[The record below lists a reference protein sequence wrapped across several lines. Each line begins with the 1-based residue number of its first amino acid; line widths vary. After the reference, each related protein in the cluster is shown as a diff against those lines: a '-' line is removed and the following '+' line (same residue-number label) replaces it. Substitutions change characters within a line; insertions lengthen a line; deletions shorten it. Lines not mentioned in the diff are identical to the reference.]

1 MANKSISQ
9 LRDQINAVEARLR
22 NERKEMKSALRTT
35 PGLVKASLSSRKGM
49 AVAFLAAT
57 VAGVVWAMRFR
68 RRSGKAPR
76 RIWSP

>member
-22 NERKEMKSALRTT
+22 NER
-35 PGLVKASLSSRKGM
+35 LVKASLSSRKGM

>member
-35 PGLVKASLSSRKGM
+35 PALANRCRKR
-49 AVAFLAAT
+49 A
-57 VAGVVWAMRFR
+57 R
-68 RRSGKAPR
+68 PC
-76 RIWSP
+76 